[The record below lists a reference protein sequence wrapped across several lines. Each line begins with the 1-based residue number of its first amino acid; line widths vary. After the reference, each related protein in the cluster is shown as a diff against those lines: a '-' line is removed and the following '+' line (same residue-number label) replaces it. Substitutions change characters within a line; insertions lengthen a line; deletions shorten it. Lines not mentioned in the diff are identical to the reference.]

1 MTTTIPTPLRIA
13 GRTTSLFNELAAL
26 HTAEVIRLPDAC
38 VASHVQADHLYRSAA
53 ESSRS

>member
-1 MTTTIPTPLRIA
+1 MTTIPTPLRIA

-53 ESSRS
+53 ESSSS